1 MPLADPGVA
10 NGAAHPQQ
18 THQQEVVNLESP
30 SAEIAYR
37 PQALDTQ
44 EPAGESGR
52 EGAART
58 APGAQIE
65 PAADCES
72 RIAGALALEI
82 DRASIKHLDY
92 LVRQVWQMHSSGLVS
107 DNEVQG
113 LAELIRER
121 QRAKPPSFF
130 RT

>member
-1 MPLADPGVA
+1 MSPPRRGQRVVA
-10 NGAAHPQQ
+10 PD
-18 THQQEVVNLESP
+18 S
-30 SAEIAYR
+30 
-37 PQALDTQ
+37 
-44 EPAGESGR
+44 
-52 EGAART
+52 
-58 APGAQIE
+58 QIE
-65 PAADCES
+65 PAADRES

-82 DRASIKHLDY
+82 DRAPIKHLDY